1 MRYMIFVVKF
11 RLADLTVSRRRCL
24 AMRMSD
30 APPAKPA
37 PQPATYA
44 VFDAGVATHR
54 LSRRLERTGD
64 GQVRQILSAVPAA
77 PPPAAGYPLLVM
89 LDGNAAFDALTPA
102 LLSAAPGLA
111 IVGLGHDTP
120 LRFDVLARSRDY
132 TPPRGPG
139 DPSPDPQRPERLIG
153 GAALF
158 LDILCSELL
167 PAALAGLPV
176 DPRRTTLWGH
186 SLAGMFVVYTLL
198 TRPRAF
204 ARFAAAS
211 PSIWWGDE
219 WMLGLEA
226 QSDLSGEGGASAL
239 VMLGDSERR
248 SSPTGPHWDGPAPH
262 TLEMVERLRR
272 RGLPVACEIFAG
284 LGHAATL
291 PASLPPTLRFAAR

>member
-1 MRYMIFVVKF
+1 
-11 RLADLTVSRRRCL
+11 
-24 AMRMSD
+24 MSD
-30 APPAKPA
+30 TSSPATKPA

-44 VFDAGVATHR
+44 ILDAEVPTHR
-54 LSRRLERTGD
+54 LSRRMERTG
-64 GQVRQILSAVPAA
+64 GGRSWQLFSAVPTA
-77 PPPAAGYPLLVM
+77 PAPEAGYPLLVM
-89 LDGNAAFDALTPA
+89 LDGNAAFDALAPE
-102 LLSAAPGLA
+102 LLAAVPQLA

-132 TPPRGPG
+132 TPPRQQN
-139 DPSPDPQRPERLIG
+139 DPSPDPQRPERTIG

-167 PAALAGLPV
+167 PVAQAGIPL
-176 DPRRTTLWGH
+176 DSRRVTLWGH
-186 SLAGMFVVYTLL
+186 SLAGMFVIYTLL
-198 TRPRAF
+198 TRTNAF
-204 ARFAAAS
+204 SRYAAAS

-226 QSDLSGEGGASAL
+226 RSDLSEASDVAAL

-262 TLEMVERLRR
+262 TLEMVDRLRR
-272 RGLPVACEIFAG
+272 RGVAVDCEIFAG

-291 PASLPPTLRFAAR
+291 PASLAPAMAFATS